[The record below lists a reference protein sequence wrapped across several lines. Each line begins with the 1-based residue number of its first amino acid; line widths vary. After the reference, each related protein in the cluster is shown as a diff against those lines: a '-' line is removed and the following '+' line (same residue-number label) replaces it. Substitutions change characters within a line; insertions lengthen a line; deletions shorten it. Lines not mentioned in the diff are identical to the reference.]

1 MLRLSGSNLLGFID
15 MWHRSSRS
23 QKPSLKD
30 VTPAGESQHT
40 VAMGENKETK
50 QFFFESYELACPM
63 AITGYI
69 FYIFISGLPPTTL
82 GETRQ
87 VLCRDLASNQDD
99 YLWRLVGQQ
108 KKSWE
113 RHLWKLFVR
122 PLEIFVYWRSQT
134 VTCSFRHFYE
144 LVSVSILLNF
154 LFSSFCLAYKFRPDC
169 LTRLKH
175 LAAYKLE

>member
-1 MLRLSGSNLLGFID
+1 
-15 MWHRSSRS
+15 
-23 QKPSLKD
+23 
-30 VTPAGESQHT
+30 
-40 VAMGENKETK
+40 MGENKETK

-108 KKSWE
+108 KKRAESDTCE
-113 RHLWKLFVR
+113 SSLYALWRFLSIGDPKL
-122 PLEIFVYWRSQT
+122 
-134 VTCSFRHFYE
+134 
-144 LVSVSILLNF
+144 
-154 LFSSFCLAYKFRPDC
+154 
-169 LTRLKH
+169 
-175 LAAYKLE
+175 

>member
-1 MLRLSGSNLLGFID
+1 MPGLSGSNLLGFID
-15 MWHRSSRS
+15 MWHRSSGS
-23 QKPSLKD
+23 QKPGLKD

-108 KKSWE
+108 KKKSWE

-134 VTCSFRHFYE
+134 VTCQSVIFTSWCLCLYCSIFY
-144 LVSVSILLNF
+144 SVCFVWYINFGLIASLGWSIWQRI
-154 LFSSFCLAYKFRPDC
+154 S
-169 LTRLKH
+169 
-175 LAAYKLE
+175 